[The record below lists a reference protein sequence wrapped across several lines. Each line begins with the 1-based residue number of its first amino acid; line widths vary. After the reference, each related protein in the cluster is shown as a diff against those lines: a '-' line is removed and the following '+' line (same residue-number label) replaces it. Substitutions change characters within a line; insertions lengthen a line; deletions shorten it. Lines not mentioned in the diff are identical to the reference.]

1 MNRTLD
7 EVGTI
12 TQTQLA
18 TTSLVGTS
26 TREMDKAVQANAATA
41 EETASVSEEL
51 NAQAHTLQ
59 DYVDQLAALI
69 GGKKT
74 KEAEE
79 KPDTT
84 RQIEA

>member
-12 TQTQLA
+12 TQTQRS
-18 TTSLVGTS
+18 TTTLVGTS

-51 NAQAHTLQ
+51 NAQTHVLQ
-59 DYVDQLAALI
+59 EMVSELQLLLW
-69 GGKKT
+69 GKKV
-74 KEAEE
+74 
-79 KPDTT
+79 PT
-84 RQIEA
+84 RRN

>member
-18 TTSLVGTS
+18 TTTLVGTS

-51 NAQAHTLQ
+51 NAQTHVLQ
-59 DYVDQLAALI
+59 EMVSELQLLLW
-69 GGKKT
+69 GKKV
-74 KEAEE
+74 
-79 KPDTT
+79 PT
-84 RQIEA
+84 RRN